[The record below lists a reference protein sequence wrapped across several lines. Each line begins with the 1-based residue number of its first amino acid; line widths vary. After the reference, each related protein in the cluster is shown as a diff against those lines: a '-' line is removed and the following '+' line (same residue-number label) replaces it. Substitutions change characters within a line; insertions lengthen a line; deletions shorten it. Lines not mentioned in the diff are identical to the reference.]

1 MLDKFYQDKTLL
13 HMKISMRILKLMFLK
28 TSTLLMMLLMP
39 SLLKTLKKTL
49 WYGATTRV
57 MKPGSLLLR

>member
-39 SLLKTLKKTL
+39 SLLKTLKKR
-49 WYGATTRV
+49 YGMVQRQ
-57 MKPGSLLLR
+57 G